1 MLRIKL
7 PVAYG
12 SLQLDP
18 QQHTQKRTI
27 RMVPTPD
34 NSECSRQASPKI
46 YSWHATEVAC
56 IGKGKAKAPY
66 AFGCKATIT
75 TTNGSAPGGTFV
87 LHADALHDNPYD
99 GHTLGN
105 VLTETS
111 NLTGVTPKRAYV
123 DKGYRGHKQNQS
135 HFDPETRQVRTRT
148 SVRPG
153 ACLWRAAKHSSP
165 I

>member
-1 MLRIKL
+1 LPSRSPKL
-7 PVAYG
+7 VTKAW
-12 SLQLDP
+12 
-18 QQHTQKRTI
+18 TI
-27 RMVPTPD
+27 HDQALNRK
-34 NSECSRQASPKI
+34 ASPKI

-56 IGKGKAKAPY
+56 IGKGKAKAKAKAKAPY

-87 LHADALHDNPYD
+87 LQADALHDNPYD

-105 VLTETS
+105 VLTETA
-111 NLTGVTPKRAYV
+111 NLTGVTPKRTDV
-123 DKGYRGHKQNQS
+123 DADMDRAIAATSK
-135 HFDPETRQVRTRT
+135 TRATLIPKHARMRTRT

-153 ACLWRAAKHSSP
+153 ACSWRAAKHANP